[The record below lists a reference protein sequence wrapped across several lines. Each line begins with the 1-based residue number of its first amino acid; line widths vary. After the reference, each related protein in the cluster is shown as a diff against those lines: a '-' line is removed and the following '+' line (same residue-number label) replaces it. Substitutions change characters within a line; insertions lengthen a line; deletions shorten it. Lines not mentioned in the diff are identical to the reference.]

1 MKAYDARAAARD
13 AKPANPSRPATA
25 LLHDVPDARL
35 LVFRIEPGQEVP
47 PHTNS
52 STVILTV
59 LEGSGTV
66 SGADG
71 ERAVRAGEVIA
82 YAPAEPHG
90 MQALGERLVLLAAI
104 VPRPGTR

>member
-1 MKAYDARAAARD
+1 MRSGVRFTVSPKDVLEDAAAFLASDPVRH
-13 AKPANPSRPATA
+13 N
-25 LLHDVPDARL
+25 
-35 LVFRIEPGQEVP
+35 
-47 PHTNS
+47 
-52 STVILTV
+52 VILTV

-82 YAPAEPHG
+82 YEPDEPHG
-90 MQALGERLVLLAAI
+90 MKALGERLVLLAAI